1 MPEKEH
7 RIVNGWYEG
16 ALREPSP
23 NFDERPAGQV
33 VDLLV
38 IHAIS
43 LPPDEFGG
51 GYIQR
56 FFQNKLDPSI
66 HPYFEQIS
74 SMEVSAHFLIER
86 SGKLVQF
93 VATDKRAWH
102 CGESHFCGRDRC
114 NDFAIGIELEGCDSK
129 PFCDVQYARLGELT
143 TAIRSA
149 HPAIAIENIV
159 GHMDIAPNRKTDP
172 GPYFDWTRYRERLV

>member
-1 MPEKEH
+1 MSFPKQ
-7 RIVNGWYEG
+7 RLVNGWYEG
-16 ALREPSP
+16 ALFEPSP

-43 LPPDEFGG
+43 LPPNEFGG

-56 FFQNKLDPSI
+56 FFQNELDPSV
-66 HPYFEQIS
+66 HPYFQQIAGL
-74 SMEVSAHFLIER
+74 EVSSHFLIER
-86 SGKLVQF
+86 TGQLIQF

-102 CGESHFCGRDRC
+102 CGESHFCGRERC

-129 PFCDVQYARLGELT
+129 PFCDAQYLQLAELT
-143 TAIRSA
+143 AAIRIA
-149 HPAIAIENIV
+149 HPGIAAQNIV
-159 GHMDIAPNRKTDP
+159 GHADIAPSRKTDP
-172 GPYFDWTRYRERLV
+172 GPHFDWTRYRRSLS